1 MSLSKFLED
10 KPLYYDKIDYVR
22 MPKAYE
28 SIKKKLNLPKIIQ
41 IVGTNGKGS
50 TGRFLAHMLQEQNIS
65 VGHYTSPHIVKFN
78 ERIWLNGKDVSDLL
92 LEKAH
97 EKLQSILP
105 DEFIKS
111 LSYFEYTTFLAIIVF
126 EKKCDYVVLEAGL
139 GGVHDATSVF
149 PKVFSIVT
157 PIGLDHQN
165 FLGKNLSDIA
175 TTKLKSITNKVLVSK
190 QYDEIVKKIAKKI
203 CDEKNAKLFFCDEML
218 SFEEIEYIEN
228 YSIENHLPD
237 FQKLNL
243 TTAFCAMLLLGFKP
257 NILNLITL
265 PGRCQ
270 KISTNITIDVGHN
283 IMAATALL
291 GTFKDRKI
299 TLVYNSFKDKDFK
312 EILEI
317 LSPIIKSI
325 EILNMENKR
334 GMATCEIKE
343 FCKISSIP
351 VSDFLRID
359 CEKDYLVFGSFV
371 VVVEFLKLMDKHE
384 K

>member
-1 MSLSKFLED
+1 MNLSKFLED
-10 KPLYYDKIDYVR
+10 KPLYYDEIDYER

-41 IVGTNGKGS
+41 IIGTNGKGS
-50 TGRFLAHMLQEQNIS
+50 TGRFLAHMFQEQNFS
-65 VGHYTSPHIVKFN
+65 VGHYTSPHIMKFN
-78 ERIWLNGKDVSDLL
+78 ERIWLNGKDVRDIS

-97 EKLQSILP
+97 EKLQTILP

-126 EKKCDYVVLEAGL
+126 ENKCDYIVLEAGL
-139 GGVHDATSVF
+139 GGEHDATSVF
-149 PKVFSIVT
+149 PKVFSIIT
-157 PIGLDHQN
+157 PIGLDHQY
-165 FLGKNLSDIA
+165 FLGNNLSDIA
-175 TTKLKSITNKVLVSK
+175 TTKLKSITNKVLISQ
-190 QYDEIVKKIAKKI
+190 QYDDIVKKIAKKI
-203 CDEKNAKLFFCDEML
+203 CDEKNAQLFFCDDLL
-218 SFEEIEYIEN
+218 SLEDKKYIEK
-228 YSIENHLPD
+228 YSINNYLPD

-243 TTAFCAMLLLGFKP
+243 TTAFCTMLLLGFKP
-257 NILNLITL
+257 NILNLTTL
-265 PGRCQ
+265 SGRCQ

-291 GTFKDRKI
+291 DTFRGKKI

-325 EILNMENKR
+325 EILNIENQR
-334 GMATCEIKE
+334 GMATYEIKE
-343 FCKISSIP
+343 FCKTNSIP
-351 VSDFLRID
+351 VSDFLKID
-359 CEKDYLVFGSFV
+359 CKKDYLVFGSFV
-371 VVVEFLKLMDKHE
+371 VVEEFLKLMDKYA